1 MKDTRKED
9 NVLPKTQDSVVYA
22 KEGKKKP
29 KAKSLIQSR
38 VGKVKFCVAAG
49 NSECCRGCGE
59 KGTLLLLVGMQTST
73 ATMENSVEI
82 P

>member
-49 NSECCRGCGE
+49 NSECCR
-59 KGTLLLLVGMQTST
+59 
-73 ATMENSVEI
+73 AENVLF
-82 P
+82 

>member
-29 KAKSLIQSR
+29 KAESLIQSGA
-38 VGKVKFCVAAG
+38 GKVKFRVAAG
-49 NSECCRGCGE
+49 NSECCR
-59 KGTLLLLVGMQTST
+59 
-73 ATMENSVEI
+73 AENALF
-82 P
+82 